1 MWREVEVRA
10 VIDQPVEL
18 VFPYLVD
25 PMRWHEFAPACV
37 MRRPLSGGTPR
48 VGARWESADRI
59 GPFTVRFVDEL
70 AELEHNRRVV
80 WLSSA
85 PWNARVEYACERV
98 DRGTRVRAT
107 YGGAMSGWLRLLAI
121 VPRPVMGWI
130 LRQDFRRL
138 AGVLAA
144 AEGAPRARVAEADV
158 RPGMQ

>member
-1 MWREVEVRA
+1 MRA

-37 MRRPLSGGTPR
+37 LRRPLTGGAPR

-59 GPFTVRFVDEL
+59 GPFTIRFVDEL
-70 AELEHNRRVV
+70 AELEHDRRAV

-98 DRGTRVRAT
+98 AGGTRIRAT
-107 YGGAMSGWLRLLAI
+107 YGGAMSGWLRLLAF
-121 VPRPVMGWI
+121 VPRPMMGWI
-130 LRQDFRRL
+130 LAQDFRRL
-138 AGVLAA
+138 GDVLAA
-144 AEGAPRARVAEADV
+144 AERAPRAGGVEADV